1 MAVKSRA
8 WAAVDTNSHARTLR
22 THFRVVVVVVVVWRR
37 DFCAICSASCNG
49 VWLWKRTEGNVSENI
64 PFSTSA
70 LLVIG
75 QA

>member
-1 MAVKSRA
+1 MFY
-8 WAAVDTNSHARTLR
+8 ARCLA
-22 THFRVVVVVVVVWRR
+22 VVVRWL
-37 DFCAICSASCNG
+37 DLCAICSASCNG
-49 VWLWKRTEGNVSENI
+49 VRLRKRTEGNVSENI

>member
-1 MAVKSRA
+1 MSCYMCGGAGVFY
-8 WAAVDTNSHARTLR
+8 ARCLA
-22 THFRVVVVVVVVWRR
+22 VVVRWLGLR
-37 DFCAICSASCNG
+37 AICSASCNG
-49 VWLWKRTEGNVSENI
+49 VRLRKGTEGNVSENI